1 MKSVFRLV
9 LYDKIFTDAY
19 ICVCTEMTPH
29 LLLKL
34 VHEGNG
40 VGQGLLLVAS
50 QCLQIQDGL
59 GSLSLQHADG
69 LEQSLI
75 A

>member
-1 MKSVFRLV
+1 MG
-9 LYDKIFTDAY
+9 AA
-19 ICVCTEMTPH
+19 H
-29 LLLKL
+29 LFLKL

-40 VGQGLLLVAS
+40 VSNGLLLVAS
-50 QCLQIQDGL
+50 QCLQIEDGL
-59 GSLSLQHADG
+59 GSLGLQHADG